1 MQIFYSDLIMNLLK
15 GSGSKSELP
24 AWMPGETVLYSDAM
38 GFEFPGYVLWTSKI
52 ETCLVSAID
61 KERQLILAN
70 SLIRKPDLS
79 REDKQTTARKRA
91 LKLLQGGK

>member
-1 MQIFYSDLIMNLLK
+1 MQIFYSDLIVKLLK
-15 GSGSKSELP
+15 GSDSKNELP
-24 AWMPGETVLYSDAM
+24 EWMPGETVLYCDEM

-52 ETCLVSAID
+52 ETCLVPAID

-79 REDKQTTARKRA
+79 REDKQTPTRKKA
-91 LKLLQGGK
+91 LNLLQGGK